1 MNKTAWALSLC
12 ASLLAFQANAKSDH
26 TVEILDF
33 GHNENYPFSSAAKV
47 GNLLFMS
54 GQLGIVPGQNSLV
67 AGGIEAETRQVMDNV
82 KRGTEASGFK
92 MNNIIKCTVFL
103 ADMSEWSAFNDVYRT
118 YFSKPFPAR
127 SAVAVKG
134 LALDARVEV
143 ECIAAK

>member
-12 ASLLAFQANAKSDH
+12 ASLLAFQASAKSDH

>member
-1 MNKTAWALSLC
+1 MNKAAWALSLC
-12 ASLLAFQANAKSDH
+12 ASLLAFQASAKSDH
-26 TVEILDF
+26 AVEILDF

-67 AGGIEAETRQVMDNV
+67 PGGIQAETRQVMDNI
-82 KRGTEASGFK
+82 KRTAESSGLQ
-92 MNNIIKCTVFL
+92 MNNVIKCTVFL
-103 ADMSEWSAFNDVYRT
+103 ADMSEWPAFNDVYRT

>member
-1 MNKTAWALSLC
+1 MNKTAWAISLC
-12 ASLLAFQANAKSDH
+12 ASLLAFQANAKSDNK
-26 TVEILDF
+26 VEILDF

-54 GQLGIVPGQNSLV
+54 GQLGIVPGQNNLV
-67 AGGIEAETRQVMDNV
+67 PGGIEAETRQVMDNV

-134 LALDARVEV
+134 LALEARVEV